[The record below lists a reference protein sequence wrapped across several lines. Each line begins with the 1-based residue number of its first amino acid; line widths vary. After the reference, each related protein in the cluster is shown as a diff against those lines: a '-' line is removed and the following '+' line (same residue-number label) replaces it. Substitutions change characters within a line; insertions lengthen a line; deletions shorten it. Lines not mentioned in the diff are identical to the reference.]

1 MSDARVT
8 FDLRRGTILVEGPAD
23 DLTKLF
29 DAVRAAAPTLK
40 QISIVTNDAVAPVAL
55 PAADAPTQER
65 IENVPTQAHRT
76 PAMRDFAR
84 RFPFE
89 NTSQRI
95 AVLAY
100 YAAKY
105 DRKPS
110 FSVKEMND
118 WFGLCGFKK
127 PTQMPV
133 ALSDAKRK
141 YGYVESKG
149 RDQWVITTG
158 GENLVLELTEAN
170 GTSA

>member
-40 QISIVTNDAVAPVAL
+40 QISIVTNDAVTPVEV
-55 PAADAPTQER
+55 PAHDR
-65 IENVPTQAHRT
+65 IEQAPSQNQRP

-84 RFPFE
+84 RFQFE

-149 RDQWVITTG
+149 RDQWTITTG
-158 GENLVLELTEAN
+158 GENLVLELTETN
-170 GTSA
+170 GATA

>member
-8 FDLRRGTILVEGPAD
+8 FDLREGKILVEGPAD

-29 DAVRAAAPTLK
+29 DAVRAAAPALK
-40 QISIVTNDAVAPVAL
+40 QINIVTNDAVPSSDVKVNERVDH
-55 PAADAPTQER
+55 PANLNQ
-65 IENVPTQAHRT
+65 NHRP

-84 RFPFE
+84 RFSFE
-89 NTSQRI
+89 NSYQRI

-105 DRKPS
+105 DRQQS

-141 YGYVESKG
+141 YGYVDSRG
-149 RDQWVITTG
+149 RDQWTVTTA
-158 GENLVLELTEAN
+158 GENLVLELSEMN
-170 GTSA
+170 GVST

>member
-1 MSDARVT
+1 MTDARVT

-29 DAVRAAAPTLK
+29 DAVRAAAPALK
-40 QISIVTNDAVAPVAL
+40 QISIVTNDAITP
-55 PAADAPTQER
+55 PD
-65 IENVPTQAHRT
+65 VPPHDRVDQPQNQSPNQNHRP
-76 PAMRDFAR
+76 PAMREFAR

-89 NTSQRI
+89 NTYQRI

-105 DRKPS
+105 DRKAS

-149 RDQWVITTG
+149 RDQWTITTG

-170 GTSA
+170 GATP

>member
-40 QISIVTNDAVAPVAL
+40 QISIVTNDSLAPAEV
-55 PAADAPTQER
+55 PAER
-65 IENVPTQAHRT
+65 IEQSSPQNHRP

-149 RDQWVITTG
+149 RDQWTITTG
-158 GENLVLELTEAN
+158 GENLVLELTESN
-170 GTSA
+170 GATA

>member
-40 QISIVTNDAVAPVAL
+40 QINIVTNDAATSTDVPVH
-55 PAADAPTQER
+55 ER
-65 IENVPTQAHRT
+65 AEQPSANHRP
-76 PAMRDFAR
+76 PAMRDYAR
-84 RFPFE
+84 RLPLE

-110 FSVKEMND
+110 FTVKEMND

-149 RDQWVITTG
+149 RDQWTITTG
-158 GENLVLELTEAN
+158 GENLVLELTETN
-170 GTSA
+170 GATA